1 MNKKILLLLGV
12 GHAITDITQGALSM
26 TLASLQPIF
35 LLSQLQVGMVMLA
48 FNFSSSVIQPAFGIF
63 SDHFRAAWL
72 IPAGCAL
79 AGLGMSLTG
88 FVPNYSFL
96 LLAALISGL
105 GVAAYHPEGSKYAR
119 FASGAHKASGM
130 AIFSVGGNFGFAAG
144 PILATLFL
152 KQAGQSGTLG
162 FLFLNGIMGLL
173 LWFYLSNITQIEV
186 PHSPSKTKKDISN
199 KQDTISRWEI
209 IFPVIVLLLII
220 IMRTGTHYGIVTFL
234 PQYYMHHLHYGQ
246 TYAAVATSL
255 FLFSGAFGTLAGG
268 PIADR
273 WGLKTVIIISMALM
287 IPLLYLFPRCTGT
300 LALLVMALS
309 GFTLISTFAITVV
322 LGQELLPKNVGL
334 ASGLTLGFGVGTG
347 GVGATF
353 LGWVA
358 DHWGLPSIFHVMIIF
373 TSIALVLTF
382 FLPNKEKL
390 QLRKNYF

>member
-1 MNKKILLLLGV
+1 
-12 GHAITDITQGALSM
+12 
-26 TLASLQPIF
+26 
-35 LLSQLQVGMVMLA
+35 
-48 FNFSSSVIQPAFGIF
+48 
-63 SDHFRAAWL
+63 
-72 IPAGCAL
+72 
-79 AGLGMSLTG
+79 
-88 FVPNYSFL
+88 
-96 LLAALISGL
+96 
-105 GVAAYHPEGSKYAR
+105 
-119 FASGAHKASGM
+119 M